1 MDENKEFGSEVVN
14 KLKSTIRQ
22 RLSARH
28 VPTLILPIAEIPYT
42 VNGKKVIIT
51 KRIMLLCL
59 QTLREDPLTTCNK
72 LNCISR
78 LKLQSKRS

>member
-42 VNGKKVIIT
+42 VNGKKVIIIF
-51 KRIMLLCL
+51 KILLLCL
-59 QTLREDPLTTCNK
+59 LRLNFLTP
-72 LNCISR
+72 
-78 LKLQSKRS
+78 

>member
-42 VNGKKVIIT
+42 VNGKKVII
-51 KRIMLLCL
+51 ISEILLICL
-59 QTLREDPLTTCNK
+59 
-72 LNCISR
+72 
-78 LKLQSKRS
+78 

>member
-42 VNGKKVIIT
+42 VNGKKVIIIF
-51 KRIMLLCL
+51 KILLLCL
-59 QTLREDPLTTCNK
+59 
-72 LNCISR
+72 
-78 LKLQSKRS
+78 

>member
-1 MDENKEFGSEVVN
+1 MDEKKEFGSEVVN

-42 VNGKKVIIT
+42 VNGKKVIII
-51 KRIMLLCL
+51 KSILLL
-59 QTLREDPLTTCNK
+59 
-72 LNCISR
+72 
-78 LKLQSKRS
+78 

>member
-14 KLKSTIRQ
+14 KLKATIRQ

-42 VNGKKVIIT
+42 VNGKKVIIIL
-51 KRIMLLCL
+51 KILLLCL
-59 QTLREDPLTTCNK
+59 
-72 LNCISR
+72 
-78 LKLQSKRS
+78 